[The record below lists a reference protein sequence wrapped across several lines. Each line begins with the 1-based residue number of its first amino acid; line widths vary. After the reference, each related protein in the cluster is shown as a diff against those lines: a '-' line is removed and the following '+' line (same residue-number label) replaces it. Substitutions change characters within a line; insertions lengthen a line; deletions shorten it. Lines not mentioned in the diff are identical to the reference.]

1 LYDIDHLN
9 TFMNIKN
16 NNLRKGQRPARAPRT
31 QAIPHPQD
39 ALYGSAIFR
48 GPVKTKTIL
57 PLLTLHL
64 LAEGPEH
71 GYGLMERIAALTGD
85 IMPVNSNSMYPL
97 LRRLEER
104 GFIVGE
110 WEHPDRRSR
119 RMYRI
124 TPSGIARYHQIRE
137 RMKPHLDRLI
147 VAVRRLYSAMFLV
160 SGGRRTAKLSRSS
173 KSEAVS

>member
-1 LYDIDHLN
+1 
-9 TFMNIKN
+9 MNIKN
-16 NNLRKGQRPARAPRT
+16 NIVRGRRPLTAKT
-31 QAIPHPQD
+31 QPDPSPTHQD
-39 ALYGSAIFR
+39 AVFGSAIFR

-71 GYGLMERIAALTGD
+71 GYGLMERIAQLTGD
-85 IMPVNSNSMYPL
+85 IMPVNSNTMYPL

-119 RMYRI
+119 RTYRI
-124 TPSGIARYHQIRE
+124 TASGITRYQQIKM

-147 VAVRRLYSAMFLV
+147 VAVRKLYNAMFSVQGGRGRARGARNAKTELV
-160 SGGRRTAKLSRSS
+160 S
-173 KSEAVS
+173 

>member
-1 LYDIDHLN
+1 
-9 TFMNIKN
+9 MNIKN
-16 NNLRKGQRPARAPRT
+16 NTSSRRSTLKKSDVPA
-31 QAIPHPQD
+31 HQD
-39 ALYGSAIFR
+39 AVFGSAIFR

-71 GYGLMERIAALTGD
+71 GYGLMERIAEMTGD
-85 IMPVNSNSMYPL
+85 IMPVNSNTMYPL

-119 RMYRI
+119 RTYRI
-124 TPSGIARYHQIRE
+124 TPTGIARYQQIKE

-147 VAVRRLYSAMFLV
+147 VAVRRLYSAMFAVQGGRGRPRSSQGRTAGRSAKSELV
-160 SGGRRTAKLSRSS
+160 S
-173 KSEAVS
+173 

>member
-1 LYDIDHLN
+1 MFWHN
-9 TFMNIKN
+9 VNCMNIKSN
-16 NNLRKGQRPARAPRT
+16 IVAKRRAAKKAEGPV
-31 QAIPHPQD
+31 HQD
-39 ALYGSAIFR
+39 AVFGSAIFR

-71 GYGLMERIAALTGD
+71 GYALMERIAQLTGD
-85 IMPVNSNSMYPL
+85 IMPVNSNTMYPL

-119 RMYRI
+119 RTYRI
-124 TPSGIARYHQIRE
+124 TAAGVARYQQIKA

-147 VAVRRLYSAMFLV
+147 LAVRKLYSAMFAVQGGRGRTKSARGAKAELV
-160 SGGRRTAKLSRSS
+160 S
-173 KSEAVS
+173 

>member
-1 LYDIDHLN
+1 
-9 TFMNIKN
+9 MNVKN
-16 NNLRKGQRPARAPRT
+16 NIVENRRRGKTEKPAG
-31 QAIPHPQD
+31 HQD
-39 ALYGSAIFR
+39 AVFGSAIFR

-71 GYGLMERIAALTGD
+71 GYALMERIARMTGD
-85 IMPVNSNSMYPL
+85 IMPVNSNTMYPL

-119 RMYRI
+119 RTYRI
-124 TPSGIARYHQIRE
+124 TPAGIARYQQIKA

-147 VAVRRLYSAMFLV
+147 VAVRKLYNAMFAV
-160 SGGRRTAKLSRSS
+160 QGGRSGRPRSARSS
-173 KSEAVS
+173 KSEMVS

>member
-1 LYDIDHLN
+1 
-9 TFMNIKN
+9 MNIKN
-16 NNLRKGQRPARAPRT
+16 NKKATRGAAPD
-31 QAIPHPQD
+31 PQD
-39 ALYGSAIFR
+39 AVFASAIFR

-64 LAEGPEH
+64 LTEGPEH
-71 GYGLMERIAALTGD
+71 GYGLMERIAAMTGD
-85 IMPVNSNSMYPL
+85 IMPVNSNTMYPL

-119 RMYRI
+119 RYYRI
-124 TPSGIARYHQIRE
+124 TPAGNVRYQQIKA

-147 VAVRRLYSAMFLV
+147 VAVRRLHAAMF
-160 SGGRRTAKLSRSS
+160 SAPSKGARSS
-173 KSEAVS
+173 RAIAS

>member
-1 LYDIDHLN
+1 
-9 TFMNIKN
+9 MNIKN
-16 NNLRKGQRPARAPRT
+16 NIADRARPGKRTPAPV
-31 QAIPHPQD
+31 HQD
-39 ALYGSAIFR
+39 AVFGSAIFR

-71 GYGLMERIAALTGD
+71 GYGLMERIAQMTGD
-85 IMPVNSNSMYPL
+85 IMPVNSNTMYPL

-119 RMYRI
+119 RTYRI
-124 TPSGIARYHQIRE
+124 TPSGIARYQQIKM

-147 VAVRRLYSAMFLV
+147 VAVRKLYNAMFAVQGGRTRTKAARAGKTELV
-160 SGGRRTAKLSRSS
+160 S
-173 KSEAVS
+173 

>member
-1 LYDIDHLN
+1 
-9 TFMNIKN
+9 MNVKN
-16 NNLRKGQRPARAPRT
+16 NIAGRRTDAKSPAHPGQ
-31 QAIPHPQD
+31 QD
-39 ALYGSAIFR
+39 AVFGSAVFR

-64 LAEGPEH
+64 LAGGPEH
-71 GYGLMERIAALTGD
+71 GYALMERIAEMTGD
-85 IMPVNSNSMYPL
+85 IMPVNSNTMYPL

-119 RMYRI
+119 RTYRI
-124 TPSGIARYHQIRE
+124 TPAGIARYQQIKE

-147 VAVRRLYSAMFLV
+147 VAVRRLYNAMFSVQGGRSRSRTGQGRAIQRNAKSELV
-160 SGGRRTAKLSRSS
+160 S
-173 KSEAVS
+173 

>member
-1 LYDIDHLN
+1 
-9 TFMNIKN
+9 MNVKN
-16 NNLRKGQRPARAPRT
+16 NIVRRRKPASTNPRRAETHDPS
-31 QAIPHPQD
+31 AQD
-39 ALYGSAIFR
+39 AVFASAIFR

-71 GYGLMERIAALTGD
+71 GYALMERIAQMTGD

-97 LRRLEER
+97 LRRLVER

-119 RMYRI
+119 RIYRI
-124 TPSGIARYHQIRE
+124 TPSGVARYQQIKA
-137 RMKPHLDRLI
+137 RMKPHLDRLM
-147 VAVRRLYSAMFLV
+147 VAVRRLYNAMFAVQGGRSAARSRTRAAKAELV
-160 SGGRRTAKLSRSS
+160 S
-173 KSEAVS
+173 

>member
-1 LYDIDHLN
+1 
-9 TFMNIKN
+9 MNIKN
-16 NNLRKGQRPARAPRT
+16 NIVERRARRKTQTRVAQDGPR
-31 QAIPHPQD
+31 D
-39 ALYGSAIFR
+39 AVFASAIFR

-71 GYGLMERIAALTGD
+71 GYALMERIAGLTGD

-110 WEHPDRRSR
+110 WEHPDRRSGR
-119 RMYRI
+119 IYRI
-124 TPSGIARYHQIRE
+124 TAAGLTRYHQIKL

-147 VAVRRLYSAMFLV
+147 VAVRRLYSAMFTV
-160 SGGRRTAKLSRSS
+160 QGGRART
-173 KSEAVS
+173 KS

>member
-1 LYDIDHLN
+1 
-9 TFMNIKN
+9 MNVKN
-16 NNLRKGQRPARAPRT
+16 NIVERRTRRKPPARNSARNDSR
-31 QAIPHPQD
+31 D
-39 ALYGSAIFR
+39 AVFASAIFR

-71 GYGLMERIAALTGD
+71 GYALMERIAGLTGD

-119 RMYRI
+119 RIYRI
-124 TPSGIARYHQIRE
+124 TAPGLARYNQIKL

-147 VAVRRLYSAMFLV
+147 VAVRKLYGAMFTV
-160 SGGRRTAKLSRSS
+160 QGGRSRAKGATRAT
-173 KSEAVS
+173 KSEMAS

>member
-1 LYDIDHLN
+1 
-9 TFMNIKN
+9 M
-16 NNLRKGQRPARAPRT
+16 
-31 QAIPHPQD
+31 
-39 ALYGSAIFR
+39 
-48 GPVKTKTIL
+48 KTKTIL

-71 GYGLMERIAALTGD
+71 GYALMERIAHLTGD

-104 GFIVGE
+104 GFILGE

-119 RMYRI
+119 RIYRI
-124 TPSGIARYHQIRE
+124 TPAGIARYNQIKL

-147 VAVRRLYSAMFLV
+147 VAVRKLYHAMFAVQGGRARARAGRGSKTELV
-160 SGGRRTAKLSRSS
+160 S
-173 KSEAVS
+173 

>member
-1 LYDIDHLN
+1 
-9 TFMNIKN
+9 MNVKN
-16 NNLRKGQRPARAPRT
+16 NIVERRARRKPPARHSARNDSR
-31 QAIPHPQD
+31 D
-39 ALYGSAIFR
+39 AVFASAIFR

-64 LAEGPEH
+64 LADGPEH
-71 GYGLMERIAALTGD
+71 GYALMERIAGLTGD

-119 RMYRI
+119 RIYRI
-124 TPSGIARYHQIRE
+124 TAAGLTRYNQIKL

-147 VAVRRLYSAMFLV
+147 VAVRKLYSAMFTV
-160 SGGRRTAKLSRSS
+160 QGGRSRAKGATRTT
-173 KSEAVS
+173 KSEMVS